1 MSQAPTTVYDIL
13 QIPPGD
19 RDNPA
24 WVNQEFEAVVSNVRP
39 GSGRVP
45 TKALLSDAHNPNVSI
60 KANFFGGRNVA
71 GYQGKVCLFS
81 GQGIKMGEYNG
92 TPELTIG
99 DKASI
104 NVLDANPQTTPPAR
118 TAPAGRGPVDDSR
131 GGGQPPDEAPP
142 ARETKPA
149 GTLPINGQT
158 VGMAM
163 KEAIALVCRVCENA
177 KVDYDIT
184 KPTFWQEVYVACSDI
199 IRVSRML
206 ETGKLAPSAKDR
218 ADPEFEKKQAAAKEA
233 ARVAAEEAERKR
245 KEAEEAEARR
255 RAAANQ
261 PPAGADLDED
271 VPF

>member
-149 GTLPINGQT
+149 GTLPVNGQT

-163 KEAIALVCRVCENA
+163 KEAIALCAQDSVNINEPA
-177 KVDYDIT
+177 
-184 KPTFWQEVYVACSDI
+184 FWKSVHETASDI
-199 IRVSRML
+199 IRVSRLL
-206 ETGKLAPSAKDR
+206 EAGKLAPSAKDR

-261 PPAGADLDED
+261 PPAGANLDED